1 MKSDLIR
8 PNDTY
13 DLPSPITTLTPA
25 QQAQVINL
33 VRRAAQ
39 SEIMPRY
46 QNLADFEIASKSR
59 DDDLVTQADL
69 AAEAMITRGLLRL
82 FPNAQV
88 VGEEAVAKTPDLRD
102 TMSDH
107 EFTFVIDPIDG
118 TWNYAKGVAVFGVIL
133 SVLRFGV
140 PVFGIL
146 YDPMRDD
153 YVIADHAT
161 QSTRFVPARGAAR
174 TLTTASEKS
183 VEDLQGYVH
192 LGLMPKDVQFELAPV
207 LPNFRRTT
215 VLRCSCHEYRL
226 IALGHADFCLSA
238 TLNPW
243 DHAAGV
249 LACQLAGG
257 VAQFLDGSP
266 YNARQ
271 TTGYLL
277 TATSQHTWDQIAD
290 LLRPILQNEPS
301 KVG

>member
-8 PNDTY
+8 PKHTY

-46 QNLADFEIASKSR
+46 QNLAHFEITSKSR

-82 FPNAQV
+82 FPHAQV
-88 VGEEAVAKTPDLRD
+88 VGEEAVAKNPDLRH

-118 TWNYAKGVAVFGVIL
+118 TWNYAKGIAVFGVIL

-140 PVFGIL
+140 PIFGVL
-146 YDPMRDD
+146 YDPMMDD

-161 QSTRFVPARGAAR
+161 QSAQFVPARGAAR
-174 TLTTASEKS
+174 PITTAPDKALGEL
-183 VEDLQGYVH
+183 DGYVH
-192 LGLMPKDVQFELAPV
+192 LGLMPKDEQFALAPV

-226 IALGHADFCLSA
+226 VAQGHADFCLSA

-249 LACQLAGG
+249 LACQMAGG
-257 VAQFLDGSP
+257 VAKFLDQSP
-266 YNARQ
+266 YDARQ

-277 TATSQHTWDQIAD
+277 TASSQQTWDQIAD
-290 LLRPILQNEPS
+290 LLRPVLQN
-301 KVG
+301 